1 MQDIINRCNNERKK
15 EKEKYEEEIQML
27 QDRLSVAV
35 SKELQFTEQN
45 KILQEVIDVRQK
57 KRKVSSEQ
65 GNLQRKSYT
74 EAVLG
79 ETDADDGSEET
90 DDENITKA
98 RQNSD
103 KRQTNTESD
112 DIEWKSVGYE
122 RKK

>member
-1 MQDIINRCNNERKK
+1 M
-15 EKEKYEEEIQML
+15 
-27 QDRLSVAV
+27 
-35 SKELQFTEQN
+35 
-45 KILQEVIDVRQK
+45 
-57 KRKVSSEQ
+57 SSEQ